1 MMTLGEV
8 LSEEEIQEMIREAD
22 ADGDGK
28 VEYFFVY
35 FEISGAFALESK
47 SQVLLEHKDDLIKFY
62 FVETRSCICNF

>member
-1 MMTLGEV
+1 MMMTLGEV

-28 VEYFFVY
+28 VDFFVY

-47 SQVLLEHKDDLIKFY
+47 S
-62 FVETRSCICNF
+62 